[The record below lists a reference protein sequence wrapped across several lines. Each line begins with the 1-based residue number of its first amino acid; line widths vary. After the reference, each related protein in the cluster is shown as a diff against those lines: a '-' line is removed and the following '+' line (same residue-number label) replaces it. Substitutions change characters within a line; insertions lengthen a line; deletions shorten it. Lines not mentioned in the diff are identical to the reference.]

1 MRLFGDNGIIEYVRL
16 EKTDTHIVIPEGYL
30 EIAESAFMCQNQLI
44 SVTLPKSLYKIGFM
58 AFHGC
63 KNLREINLNYVKK
76 MENHTFSKSGLQHVS
91 IGSLE
96 NVPACAFQWCSELKS
111 VLFSDT
117 VRKIEELAFGG
128 CLSLEEID
136 LNKVEIVE
144 HQAFDAC
151 DNLKNVVARNLKQI
165 VGIRECTFSP
175 GTQLICSKAVY

>member
-1 MRLFGDNGIIEYVRL
+1 
-16 EKTDTHIVIPEGYL
+16 
-30 EIAESAFMCQNQLI
+30 
-44 SVTLPKSLYKIGFM
+44 
-58 AFHGC
+58 
-63 KNLREINLNYVKK
+63 